1 MLLVEISNF
10 ALICEM
16 FSKEYHTIIQSGF
29 LCVCVWVLLP
39 AVTEINLDILM
50 CLVSTEAGAHK
61 LTAEEM
67 LLHSVCLSFRQE

>member
-1 MLLVEISNF
+1 MEIRNF

-16 FSKEYHTIIQSGF
+16 FSKDYNTIIQSGF
-29 LCVCVWVLLP
+29 LCICVCVLLP

-50 CLVSTEAGAHK
+50 CLVSTEAAANK